1 MSATW
6 NEQMHCYEPSCDFH
20 QAEHSVFVPPSPPGD
35 VEWIH
40 CLPWCCGAFVKSST
54 PWPVFY
60 SFLSLDLRHHDAP
73 ESTFFTK
80 TSCKTTWL
88 NKSINPKSHEQ
99 IGFWKFT
106 KKHPQKKLTTFPWED
121 GNFPF
126 FQIPTPK
133 KFGELRG
140 STKGPASWLP
150 HPAPCSCRGIA
161 SRGPT
166 APRGRSSSPREK
178 KKVVFLVT
186 DSIKEKKHQL
196 VLAVGRKNYQTIS
209 YWDGSSKFIGI
220 FLGVTLKNNRCSSIP
235 ITSVSLRGGLGVAC
249 CVESNFCNKTLEEFV
264 TFPSS
269 RRRGNPQKQSRW
281 L

>member
-80 TSCKTTWL
+80 TSCKKTWL

-106 KKHPQKKLTTFPWED
+106 KKAPQKKLTYSPGKMSVFPL
-121 GNFPF
+121 F
-126 FQIPTPK
+126 FRFSFVVPPWVLLHGHLTQHLVAVVGLLQEVLRR
-133 KFGELRG
+133 GEAAAVRPG
-140 STKGPASWLP
+140 
-150 HPAPCSCRGIA
+150 
-161 SRGPT
+161 
-166 APRGRSSSPREK
+166 K
-178 KKVVFLVT
+178 KKTSSFWWLT
-186 DSIKEKKHQL
+186 QLKKKNISWYWPL
-196 VLAVGRKNYQTIS
+196 VGRIIKPSHIEMVHL
-209 YWDGSSKFIGI
+209 SS
-220 FLGVTLKNNRCSSIP
+220 LGFS
-235 ITSVSLRGGLGVAC
+235 
-249 CVESNFCNKTLEEFV
+249 
-264 TFPSS
+264 
-269 RRRGNPQKQSRW
+269 
-281 L
+281 

>member
-1 MSATW
+1 MKRTNALLWTFLW
-6 NEQMHCYEPSCDFH
+6 VPSSCI
-20 QAEHSVFVPPSPPGD
+20 AMTVPPSPPGD

-40 CLPWCCGAFVKSST
+40 CLPWCCGAFVKNST

-60 SFLSLDLRHHDAP
+60 SLLSLDLCHHDAP

-80 TSCKTTWL
+80 TSCKKTWL

-99 IGFWKFT
+99 IGIWSLT
-106 KKHPQKKLTTFPWED
+106 KKHPKKNWRPSPGKMEIS
-121 GNFPF
+121 PF
-126 FQIPTPK
+126 FRFRPPK

-196 VLAVGRKNYQTIS
+196 VLAVGRENFSNHLILRWFIYQ
-209 YWDGSSKFIGI
+209 FIGI